1 MPRLL
6 RQRPLHLAL
15 VAALSLAAA
24 AYTAAPAWAQSPVDD
39 FEAARAARLCLK
51 DPALNDYRP
60 GAGNTG
66 ERETATTDLHAERIS
81 GESREKLRLEG
92 NVEIERADQRIEA
105 DVVEYDRSHD
115 AVDAQ
120 GNVRYHD
127 ERLFV
132 RGKRVR
138 SQLEAGTSQ
147 LDDVTYRM
155 IDTGANGQA
164 SRAEVIDDN
173 RRRFFNV
180 DYSTCPP
187 QARDWEIRASRIDTD
202 DARNLGVGRDLSV
215 RFKGVPLLYLPYA
228 TFPLREERKSGLL
241 YPQIGS
247 GSNGGFDLT
256 LPYYLNLAPNYDAT
270 LYPRII
276 TDRGFQFAG
285 ELRYLFPQHQGLITG
300 TYLPHDDLVGIDRHS
315 YHVEHFGVFGPNYQ
329 LQVNLNRVSDDRFF
343 EDLGDSLHT
352 SATALLPSYAYFR
365 GRGEWWNF
373 AIGGDDY
380 QVTDPRLTQASEPYR
395 RLPRATFDA
404 ERAFL
409 PWFVAGVRSEAAIFS
424 KEDAIEGTRTDVAP
438 FVRFPVERSG
448 WFVRPE
454 LALRQTNYEI
464 NDQLADTPTRTTPI
478 ASLDAGLLFERNV
491 SWFDRNLRQTLEPR
505 LYYLYVPYRNQDAL
519 PLFDTQ
525 ELTFSFGQLF
535 RTNRFA
541 GADRQADA
549 NQLTAALTTSLFD
562 ADNGDEIARASVG
575 QIRYFDEQRVQLPGV
590 PPRDFSQSAYV
601 GELDL
606 RLDDRWRVAVTQ
618 QWNPETDRTDLSSV
632 RLQRRFGERSVANL
646 SYRYRRDLVEQ
657 LDGSLA
663 VPLSDRWHLV
673 ARWLYSLPEQRTLE
687 AFGGIEYQSC
697 CFAVRVL
704 GRHYVR
710 TFEGDSNNAIFFE
723 LELKGL
729 GSIGRN
735 AEDFLSRAI
744 LGYR

>member
-1 MPRLL
+1 ML
-6 RQRPLHLAL
+6 RPLRPRPLVLAL
-15 VAALSLAAA
+15 AVSLGLTS
-24 AYTAAPAWAQSPVDD
+24 TAFAQAPSDD

-51 DPALNDYRP
+51 DPALDQYRP
-60 GAGNTG
+60 GPGKTS
-66 ERETATTDLHAERIS
+66 ERETATTDLQATTVT
-81 GESREKLRLEG
+81 GESREQLRLEG
-92 NVEIERADQRIEA
+92 DVEIERADQRIQA
-105 DVVEYDRSHD
+105 DVVNYDRDKD

-132 RGKRVR
+132 RGTRVR

-147 LDDVTYRM
+147 LDQVRYRI
-155 IDTGANGQA
+155 IDSGANGTA
-164 SRAEVIDDN
+164 SRAEVLDDN

-187 QARDWEIRASRIDTD
+187 QSRDWEIEASRIDTND
-202 DARNLGVGRDLSV
+202 ERNLGVGRDLTL

-256 LPYYLNLAPNYDAT
+256 LPYYFNLAPNYDAT

-276 TDRGFQFAG
+276 TDRGLQLGG
-285 ELRYLFPQHQGLITG
+285 EFRYLYPQQRGLVTG
-300 TYLPHDDLVGIDRHS
+300 TYLPDDDEARRDRYS
-315 YHVEHFGVFGPNYQ
+315 YHLEHFGSFGPNYQ
-329 LQVNLNRVSDDRFF
+329 LIANLNRVSDDRFF
-343 EDLGDSLHT
+343 EDLGDSLHGA
-352 SATALLPSYAYFR
+352 ATTLLPSYAYFR
-365 GRGEWWNF
+365 GRGDWWNF
-373 AIGGDDY
+373 AVGGDDY
-380 QVTDPRLTQASEPYR
+380 QVTDPRLTRASEPYR

-404 ERAFL
+404 EKTFL
-409 PWFVAGVRSEAAIFS
+409 PWFVAGLRSEATVFS
-424 KEDAIEGTRTDVAP
+424 KQNAIEGTRIDVMP
-438 FVRFPVERSG
+438 YVRFPIERSG
-448 WFVRPE
+448 WYVRPE
-454 LALRQTNYEI
+454 FAVRQTNYELD
-464 NDQLADTPTRTTPI
+464 DQLADTPTRSTPI

-491 SWFDRNLRQTLEPR
+491 TWFDRNFRQTLEPR
-505 LYYLYVPYRNQDAL
+505 LYYLYVPYRNQDRL

-562 ADNGDEIARASVG
+562 ADSGDEIARASLG

-590 PPRDFSQSAYV
+590 APRDFSQSAYV
-601 GELDL
+601 GELDI
-606 RLDDRWRVAVTQ
+606 RLDDRWRVAVSQ
-618 QWNPETDRTDLSSV
+618 QWNPETDRTDLSSI
-632 RLQRRFGERSVANL
+632 RLQRRFGARSVANL
-646 SYRYRRDLVEQ
+646 SYRYRRDLLEQ
-657 LDGSLA
+657 LDGSVA
-663 VPLSDRWHLV
+663 VPLGERWHLV

-710 TFEGDSNNAIFFE
+710 TFEGDSNNSIFVE

-729 GSIGRN
+729 GSIGRD